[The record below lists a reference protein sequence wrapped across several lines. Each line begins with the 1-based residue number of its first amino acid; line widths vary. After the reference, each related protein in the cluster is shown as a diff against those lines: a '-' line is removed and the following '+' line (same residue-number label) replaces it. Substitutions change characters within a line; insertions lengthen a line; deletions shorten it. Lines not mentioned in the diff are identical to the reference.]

1 MGVVFIIADNSVLI
15 RGKAPGTGTVV
26 TVVDAE
32 IPQITLRE
40 SYLIAT
46 CVNGKLP
53 VEKSGM
59 GYGISGSI
67 CSVTIIDSSYADC
80 IAGGGKGGNGS
91 RSGAFYGTVISRDS
105 AVTTVVSER
114 KGSA

>member
-1 MGVVFIIADNSVLI
+1 MGVVFIIADNSVLM
-15 RGKAPGTGTVV
+15 RSKAPCSLSGVSIT
-26 TVVDAE
+26 E

-40 SYLIAT
+40 AYLAAAS
-46 CVNGKLP
+46 VDGKLP

-67 CSVTIIDSSYADC
+67 CSVTIIDSSYTDC

-91 RSGAFYGTVISRDS
+91 RSGAFYGTVTSRDS